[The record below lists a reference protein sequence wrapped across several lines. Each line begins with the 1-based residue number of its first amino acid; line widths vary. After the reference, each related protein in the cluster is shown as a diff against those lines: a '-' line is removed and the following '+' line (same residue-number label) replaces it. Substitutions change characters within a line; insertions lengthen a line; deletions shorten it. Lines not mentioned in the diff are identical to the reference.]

1 MSVME
6 ALQKTEQWNIPR
18 DLLAQGKSV
27 ITSHEKI
34 ENNHLFVIEP
44 NGQAYLIRNKG
55 KENVKLRELTPDEYQ
70 IARAIYE

>member
-1 MSVME
+1 ME

-34 ENNHLFVIEP
+34 ADNHLFVIEP
-44 NGQAYLIRNKG
+44 SGQSYLIRVEY
-55 KENVKLRELTPDEYQ
+55 KENVRLRELTPNEYQ
-70 IARAIYE
+70 IARTIYE